1 MHDERFINGNQKG
14 NKFFRSMQP
23 RRLFIQ
29 MEEQKQCN
37 GGAKVTFLSIGDSI
51 FDDIQEFISFLEYDK
66 KGSRLPSNLQIVAT
80 ISTFETINEF
90 IDNLVKLGFIIEKR
104 YGKLLLIS
112 KSINDRKIY
121 YYAFF
126 DDRNNVPLF
135 LTSARKTD
143 DIPETLLD
151 YIKRARDIS
160 NLWITPRIMRELK
173 DRLIEEHSDLIITYF
188 SAKRTPDSNIR
199 AEYRPEISRG
209 IQYQGIDGRQ
219 ALDEMEFY
227 YGVLPKILEIWLPNG
242 VAFRIDNKG
251 IITLLK
257 GNFGNVFKIIES
269 VIDKLITIRNA
280 IGESNYT
287 IYKVGINNQ
296 FTHMIQTP
304 WSVILPT
311 RMRLDD
317 IPGFCRALSE
327 EEWDFT
333 VLEDMFLKESMFSA
347 RLIDNNNSSVFDI
360 ETSGDSI
367 DIYPVEQADI
377 GSYIKFYEFLVE
389 NVDSQAVVG

>member
-1 MHDERFINGNQKG
+1 
-14 NKFFRSMQP
+14 
-23 RRLFIQ
+23 

-37 GGAKVTFLSIGDSI
+37 GGAKMTFLSIGDSI
-51 FDDIQEFISFLEYDK
+51 FEDIQEFISFLEYDK
-66 KGSRLPSNLQIVAT
+66 KGSSLPSNLQIVAT
-80 ISTFETINEF
+80 ISTFETIIEF
-90 IDNLVKLGFIIEKR
+90 IDNLVKFGFIIEKR

-112 KSINDRKIY
+112 KSINNRKIY

-173 DRLIEEHSDLIITYF
+173 DRLIEEHDDLIITYF

-209 IQYQGIDGRQ
+209 IQYRGIDGRQ

-269 VIDKLITIRNA
+269 VIDKLIALRNA

-333 VLEDMFLKESMFSA
+333 VLEDMLLKESMFSA

>member
-1 MHDERFINGNQKG
+1 
-14 NKFFRSMQP
+14 MQI

-29 MEEQKQCN
+29 MEERKQSN
-37 GGAKVTFLSIGDSI
+37 GGAKMTFLCIGDSI

-66 KGSRLPSNLQIVAT
+66 SGSHLPSNLQIVAT
-80 ISTFETINEF
+80 ISAFETIDEF
-90 IDNLVKLGFIIEKR
+90 IENLVKFGFLIEKR

-112 KSINDRKIY
+112 KSINNRKIY

-173 DRLIEEHSDLIITYF
+173 DRLIEEHDDLIITYF

-209 IQYQGIDGRQ
+209 IQYRGIDGRQ

-269 VIDKLITIRNA
+269 VIDKLIALRNA
-280 IGESNYT
+280 IGESNYA

-317 IPGFCRALSE
+317 IPGFCRALGD

-333 VLEDMFLKESMFSA
+333 VLEDMLLKESMFSA

>member
-1 MHDERFINGNQKG
+1 M
-14 NKFFRSMQP
+14 
-23 RRLFIQ
+23 
-29 MEEQKQCN
+29 
-37 GGAKVTFLSIGDSI
+37 TFLSIGDII
-51 FDDIQEFISFLEYDK
+51 FDDIQNFISFLEYDK
-66 KGSRLPSNLQIVAT
+66 SGYQLPSNLQIVAT
-80 ISTFETINEF
+80 ISTFETINDF
-90 IDNLVKLGFIIEKR
+90 IENLVKFGFIIEKR

-112 KSINDRKIY
+112 KSINNRKIY

-173 DRLIEEHSDLIITYF
+173 DRLFEEHDDLIITYF

-199 AEYRPEISRG
+199 AEYRPEVSRG
-209 IQYQGIDGRQ
+209 IQYRGIDGRQ

-269 VIDKLITIRNA
+269 VIDKLIALRNA

-333 VLEDMFLKESMFSA
+333 VLEDMLLKESMFSA

>member
-1 MHDERFINGNQKG
+1 
-14 NKFFRSMQP
+14 
-23 RRLFIQ
+23 
-29 MEEQKQCN
+29 
-37 GGAKVTFLSIGDSI
+37 
-51 FDDIQEFISFLEYDK
+51 
-66 KGSRLPSNLQIVAT
+66 
-80 ISTFETINEF
+80 
-90 IDNLVKLGFIIEKR
+90 
-104 YGKLLLIS
+104 
-112 KSINDRKIY
+112 
-121 YYAFF
+121 
-126 DDRNNVPLF
+126 
-135 LTSARKTD
+135 
-143 DIPETLLD
+143 
-151 YIKRARDIS
+151 
-160 NLWITPRIMRELK
+160 
-173 DRLIEEHSDLIITYF
+173 
-188 SAKRTPDSNIR
+188 
-199 AEYRPEISRG
+199 
-209 IQYQGIDGRQ
+209 
-219 ALDEMEFY
+219 MEFY

-269 VIDKLITIRNA
+269 VIDKLIALRNA
-280 IGESNYT
+280 IGESNYA

-311 RMRLDD
+311 RIRLDD

-333 VLEDMFLKESMFSA
+333 VLEDMLLKESMFSA

>member
-1 MHDERFINGNQKG
+1 MKESANAGLKG
-14 NKFFRSMQP
+14 SYQDYTKSKQVQ
-23 RRLFIQ
+23 RLFIQ
-29 MEEQKQCN
+29 HKGRKEIS
-37 GGAKVTFLSIGDSI
+37 GGAKITFLNLGDYK
-51 FDDIQEFISFLEYDK
+51 FDDIQDFISFLEYDK
-66 KGSRLPSNLQIVAT
+66 SGYQLPSNLQIVAT
-80 ISTFETINEF
+80 ISTFKTIDDF
-90 IDNLVKLGFIIEKR
+90 IDNLIKYGFGIEKR
-104 YGKLLLIS
+104 YGKLLSIS
-112 KSINDRKIY
+112 KSINNNKIF

-135 LTSARKTD
+135 LTRASKTD

-209 IQYQGIDGRQ
+209 IQYRGIDGKQ
-219 ALDEMEFY
+219 ALEEMEFY

-257 GNFGNVFKIIES
+257 GSFGNIFKIIES
-269 VIDKLITIRNA
+269 VIDKLIKLRNA
-280 IGESNYT
+280 IDESSYT
-287 IYKVGINNQ
+287 IHKVGINSQ

-311 RMRLDD
+311 GMRLDD
-317 IPGFCRALSE
+317 IQGFCKALGE
-327 EEWDFT
+327 DEWDFSI
-333 VLEDMFLKESMFSA
+333 LEDMFLKESIFSA
-347 RLIDNNNSSVFDI
+347 RLIDNNNSSLFDI
-360 ETSGDSI
+360 ETSGDTI
-367 DIYPVEQADI
+367 EIYPVEQANV
-377 GSYIKFYEFLVE
+377 GSCIKFYEFLVE
-389 NVDSQAVVG
+389 NVDSQAAVG